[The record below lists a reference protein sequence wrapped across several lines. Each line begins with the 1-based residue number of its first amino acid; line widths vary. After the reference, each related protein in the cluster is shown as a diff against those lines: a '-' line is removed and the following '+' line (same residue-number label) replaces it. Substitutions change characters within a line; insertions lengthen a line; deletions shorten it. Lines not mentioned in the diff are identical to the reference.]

1 MTDTI
6 YATGRVFLDA
16 DSHVVETEE
25 WMLPYV
31 DPSLRSRLRPLDF
44 GKGGGEAARKAL
56 QRAERRAAAG
66 GPALRDGD
74 TVMSAKGWTA
84 LGAFDKA
91 ERTAALDLLGFHRQ
105 LVFSTFAPVQFESE
119 RDLDL
124 LYGGSSALTRAMADF
139 CSDDDRLMPVAT
151 LPMSDPARSVA
162 ALQEAIDLGCPT
174 VLIPSRP
181 RAEISPT
188 HPDFD
193 GVWGLLAEANIPFM
207 LHIGGGGNPIPRAF
221 HNNGNPVTDWL
232 GGGENIRAKDF
243 MAVHHT
249 AEVFLGAMV
258 LDGVFERF
266 ADLRGGCIELGAMW
280 VVDWLKRL
288 DIAQSTFAR
297 SEPSLNMPLKAS
309 EYAHRQLWF
318 TPFPTEP
325 VGWMIEQA
333 GNDMFLFSS
342 DYPHPEGGRDP
353 LKRFE
358 STMANCSAEDRDRFY
373 AANFAEMMGMEVPA
387 G

>member
-124 LYGGSSALTRAMADF
+124 LYGGAAALTRAMADF
-139 CSDDDRLMPVAT
+139 CADDDRLMPVAT
-151 LPMSDPARSVA
+151 LPLSDPGRSLV

-174 VLIPSRP
+174 VVIPSRP
-181 RAEISPT
+181 RAAVSPT

-193 GVWGLLAEANIPFM
+193 PVWSLMADANVPFM
-207 LHIGGGGNPIPRAF
+207 LHIGGGGNPIPRVF
-221 HNNGNPVTDWL
+221 HENGNPV
-232 GGGENIRAKDF
+232 
-243 MAVHHT
+243 
-249 AEVFLGAMV
+249 
-258 LDGVFERF
+258 
-266 ADLRGGCIELGAMW
+266 
-280 VVDWLKRL
+280 
-288 DIAQSTFAR
+288 
-297 SEPSLNMPLKAS
+297 
-309 EYAHRQLWF
+309 
-318 TPFPTEP
+318 
-325 VGWMIEQA
+325 
-333 GNDMFLFSS
+333 
-342 DYPHPEGGRDP
+342 
-353 LKRFE
+353 
-358 STMANCSAEDRDRFY
+358 
-373 AANFAEMMGMEVPA
+373 
-387 G
+387 